1 MTEEDIYPLLGKLAN
16 GHVYAY
22 AVPCCDYHTPHQT
35 RPFILF
41 SLSQEN
47 NYNTAQQLNSQKV
60 TITADCYAHTV
71 ADARSLR
78 EQVGVALSVLQP
90 NKIVEYN
97 EFDVE
102 YEKFRMTLEV
112 DISR

>member
-16 GHVYAY
+16 GRVYAY
-22 AVPCCDYHTPHQT
+22 VVPCCDYHTSHQK

-47 NYNTAQQLNSQKV
+47 NYNTAQQLSSQKV

-71 ADARSLR
+71 AEARALR
-78 EQVGVALSVLQP
+78 EQAGMALSALKP
-90 NKIVEYN
+90 NKTVEYN
-97 EFDVE
+97 DFDVE

-112 DISR
+112 DIFR